1 MAHPIEDI
9 PVATNSFD
17 EKAATWDDDPAK
29 VERARAVAAAIRAA
43 VPLAGT
49 ERLLEYGAGTG
60 LVTEALRDAVGPVTL
75 VDTSAGM
82 LDVMRSKVG
91 AGTIPD
97 ARIWDLDLVSGPVPD
112 ERFDVVVTV
121 MTLHH
126 IDDLRPVLAAFR
138 DLLDQGGHLCIAD
151 LEAADGSFHTD
162 DFHGHNGFERADL
175 EAQLTQA
182 GFTDIAFRDCYR
194 IDRGGVDYLVFL
206 ATCTRGASSVA

>member
-17 EKAATWDDDPAK
+17 DKAATWDDDPAK

-43 VPLAGT
+43 VPLAST

-60 LVTEALRDAVGPVTL
+60 LVTEALRDAIGPVTL

-82 LDVMRSKVG
+82 LDVMRAKVE

-97 ARIWDLDLVSGPVPD
+97 ARIWDLDLVSGSVPD
-112 ERFDVVVTV
+112 ERFDLVVTV

-151 LEAADGSFHTD
+151 LEAEDGSFHTD